1 MNKKK
6 YIAPEMTL
14 LIMEQLMV
22 QSASIQGQG
31 VTTSNKSIGWSDD
44 NNDAADAENAW

>member
-14 LIMEQLMV
+14 VIMEQLMV

-31 VTTSNKSIGWSDD
+31 IDTSNKTLGWSDD
-44 NNDAADAENAW
+44 TNDATNADDAW

>member
-22 QSASIQGQG
+22 TGASVQGQG
-31 VTTSNKSIGWSDD
+31 IDASNNSLDWSND
-44 NNDAADAENAW
+44 NNDAADADDAW

>member
-22 QSASIQGQG
+22 TGASVQGISDPNK
-31 VTTSNKSIGWSDD
+31 TSSLSWSDD
-44 NNDAADAENAW
+44 NTDAADADDAW